1 MTLLATTH
9 PTLIDV
15 AKRLDPDGSV
25 AKVVEILNQ
34 TNEILDDMVWLEG
47 NMTTGNKTTVRTG
60 IPAPTWRKLNYGVVP
75 GKSTTAQV
83 TDSCGMLE
91 AYAECDKALVDMSG
105 DPAAFRLS
113 EDRAYIEG
121 FNQEVSQT
129 VFYGNDL
136 IDEAEFTGLSARFN
150 SLSAESADNIVFPDG
165 YANAGGTAPDGADN
179 ASVWLVCWGPDTVF
193 GMYPKGS
200 KAGLSVRDMGEVTT
214 ESPPG
219 GPTGG
224 KMQAYRTHYKW
235 DCGLVVRDWRYVVRG
250 QFNQE
255 DLTLSASSGP
265 KLIDLMTLMVERLP
279 DIRMGRCAFY
289 MNRRTRAFLRTHI
302 SNKIV
307 NSTLSMDNIAG
318 RRVLS
323 FDDIPVRRVDQLLS
337 TETAVS

>member
-60 IPAPTWRKLNYGVVP
+60 IPTPTWRKLNYGVVP

-150 SLSAESADNIVFPDG
+150 SLSAESADNIVFPNG
-165 YANAGGTAPDGADN
+165 YANAGGTAPDNADN
-179 ASVWLVCWGPDTVF
+179 SSIWLVCWGPDTVF

-255 DLTLSASSGP
+255 DLTLDAASGP

-289 MNRRTRAFLRTHI
+289 VNRRTRAFLRTHI
-302 SNKIV
+302 SNKII

-318 RRVLS
+318 RRVLT
-323 FDDIPVRRVDQLLS
+323 FDDVPVRRVDQLLA

>member
-1 MTLLATTH
+1 MSVLAETH
-9 PTLIDV
+9 PTLLDV

-34 TNEILDDMVWLEG
+34 TNEVLDDMVWMEG
-47 NMTTGNKTTVRTG
+47 NTNTGNKTTVRTG
-60 IPAPTWRKLNYGVVP
+60 IPAPTWRKLNYGVIP

-91 AYAECDKALVDMSG
+91 AYAESDKALVDMSG

-121 FNQEVSQT
+121 FNQELSST
-129 VFYGNDL
+129 LFYGNDL
-136 IDEAEFTGLSARFN
+136 IDDAEFTGFAPRFN
-150 SLSAESADNIVFPDG
+150 SLGAESADNIVFQGG
-165 YANAGGTAPDGADN
+165 YANAGGAAPDGNDN
-179 ASVWLVCWGPDTVF
+179 ASIWLICWGPDTVF

-200 KAGLSVRDMGEVTT
+200 KAGLSVRDLGEVTT

-219 GPTGG
+219 GPVGG

-255 DLTLSASSGP
+255 DLTKDAASGP
-265 KLIDLMTLMVERLP
+265 DLIDIMTDMVERLP
-279 DIRMGRCAFY
+279 NHRMGRCAFY
-289 MNRRTRAFLRTHI
+289 VNRRTRAFLRKQIT
-302 SNKIV
+302 SAVKQ
-307 NSTLSMDNIAG
+307 STLTMDTVAG
-318 RRVLS
+318 RKVLA
-323 FDDIPVRRVDQLLS
+323 FDDIPVRRVDSLLS
-337 TETAVS
+337 TEAAIS